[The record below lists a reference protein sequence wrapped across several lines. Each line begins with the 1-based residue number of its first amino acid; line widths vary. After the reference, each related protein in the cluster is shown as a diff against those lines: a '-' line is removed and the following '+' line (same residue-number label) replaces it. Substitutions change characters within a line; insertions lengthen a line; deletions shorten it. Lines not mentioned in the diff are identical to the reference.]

1 VGLPAKKI
9 ERRYTYRDLREWP
22 EDERWELIDGVA
34 WNMSAA
40 PSVGHQ
46 RLVVELLR
54 DIAAA
59 LDNSPCEILI
69 APLDVLLPASAEQ
82 DMDDVEN
89 VVQPDLVV
97 ICDQAKLVP
106 RGCWGAPDWA
116 IEILSPYTSRKD
128 MNEKLAL
135 YERHG
140 VREYWIVD
148 PGNRYI
154 HVYLLGDDGR
164 YPDPSIHVA
173 PATLTSATCPDLSI
187 DLEELFARSATEPT

>member
-1 VGLPAKKI
+1 MGLPAKKI

-82 DMDDVEN
+82 DMAF
-89 VVQPDLVV
+89 
-97 ICDQAKLVP
+97 DQVMSA
-106 RGCWGAPDWA
+106 
-116 IEILSPYTSRKD
+116 ET
-128 MNEKLAL
+128 EE
-135 YERHG
+135 ERE
-140 VREYWIVD
+140 VAY
-148 PGNRYI
+148 
-154 HVYLLGDDGR
+154 HVYLEKCKKHKDLLGKQ
-164 YPDPSIHVA
+164 
-173 PATLTSATCPDLSI
+173 
-187 DLEELFARSATEPT
+187 